1 MRDKQFVAVHRGGPL
16 TKERHHQLVRWAREC
31 SEHVLT
37 LIDQDIDHR
46 LIYALNVAKKW
57 EQEKVT
63 VGEARKASLGAI
75 AVANEISNPIVIA
88 IARSIGHTVA
98 TAHMADH
105 SIGAAEYALKA
116 VKLSGKSIEIERK
129 WQDEKLTTEI
139 SELILTA
146 REKKKLRL

>member
-1 MRDKQFVAVHRGGPL
+1 MRDKRFVAVHRGGLL
-16 TKERHHQLVRWAREC
+16 TKENHHQLILWAREC
-31 SEHVLT
+31 SKHVLT
-37 LIDQDIDHR
+37 LINQDIDHR
-46 LIYALNVAKKW
+46 LIHALNVAKEW
-57 EQEKVT
+57 EQDKAT

-75 AVANEISNPIVIA
+75 AVANEISNPTIIA
-88 IARSIGHTVA
+88 IARSIGHAVA

>member
-16 TKERHHQLVRWAREC
+16 TKERHHQLIRWAREC